1 MRSLVCLEGEQMPS
15 PTKKRKLIRK
25 RKNTASG
32 ARRKREIRRDYRAK
46 VMELGRKMGLDNPEA
61 LANVEE

>member
-1 MRSLVCLEGEQMPS
+1 MPS